1 MESSES
7 PQFTPT
13 SMPEPDKTQA
23 TETAGAGATTTAPKD
38 LADLA
43 TTPAS
48 ECSSNDRTLP
58 EQSDLWRETLGWQ
71 PSEAEQQKL
80 QDLYE
85 GIIEGNKKLNLTR
98 LTEPNE
104 FWEKHLWDSLRA
116 LRPWLRDELPLGK
129 PDQTAK
135 IIDIGTGGGFP
146 GIPAAI
152 VFPEAQVTLLDS
164 TRKKMVFLQ
173 QLIGEMQLPNIGT
186 VTERAEASG
195 QQVAHRGRYDLALIR
210 AVGPVTVCA
219 EYCLPMVRYGGM
231 AVLYRG
237 QWSVEEAEAIAE
249 TVHLL
254 GAEVIDIEAF
264 ETPLSRGT
272 RHCVYLKKIAG
283 TPDMFPRPVGVPVQ
297 SPLP

>member
-1 MESSES
+1 MESSGNQNPGAS
-7 PQFTPT
+7 PQAQPIAAEV
-13 SMPEPDKTQA
+13 SSAQA
-23 TETAGAGATTTAPKD
+23 TEGLGA
-38 LADLA
+38 
-43 TTPAS
+43 
-48 ECSSNDRTLP
+48 SSPSGSDGTLP
-58 EQSDLWRETLGWQ
+58 KNQELWQQSLGWQ
-71 PSEAEQQKL
+71 PSDAEQEKL
-80 QDLYE
+80 QALYQ
-85 GIIEGNKKLNLTR
+85 GIIQGNTKLNLTR
-98 LTEPNE
+98 LTEPTE

-116 LRPWLRDELPLGK
+116 LRPWLLEELPLGK
-129 PDQTAK
+129 ADQAPK

-152 VFPEAQVTLLDS
+152 VFPQAQITLLDS

-173 QLIGEMQLPNIGT
+173 QLVSEMQLPNIKT

-195 QQVAHRGRYDLALIR
+195 QQAQHRGKYDLALIR
-210 AVGPVTVCA
+210 AVGPATVCA

-237 QWSVEEAEAIAE
+237 QWSVEEAEALTEA
-249 TVHLL
+249 VHLL
-254 GAEVIDIEAF
+254 GAEVTEVEAF
-264 ETPLSRGT
+264 KTPLSQGT